1 MQSFA
6 CIRVNEQ
13 TDYTDT
19 MLKYI
24 WTDIAGK
31 SKGRERER
39 ERSKLV
45 NS

>member
-13 TDYTDT
+13 TDYTDYT

-24 WTDIAGK
+24 WTDIAEK
-31 SKGRERER
+31 SRGRERER
-39 ERSKLV
+39 EKEV